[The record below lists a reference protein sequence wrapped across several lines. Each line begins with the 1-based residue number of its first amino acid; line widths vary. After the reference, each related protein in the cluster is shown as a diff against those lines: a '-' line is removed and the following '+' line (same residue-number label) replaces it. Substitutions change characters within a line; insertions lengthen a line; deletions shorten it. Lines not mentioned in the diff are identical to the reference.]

1 MKGLISGVLF
11 VLISG
16 AVFAQDIVQWQGP
29 DRSGI
34 YPDKGLLKEWP
45 AAGPELLLEV
55 DGLGGGYSTPVV
67 YHDVIYVTGVRDS
80 SDIITAIRMNGE
92 KIWEKI
98 YGKAWSRSYPENRST
113 PTLENGKIYLVSGMG
128 EMVCLDAAS
137 GNPIWKVDAHSTYKG
152 ELLNWG
158 VAESVLLTDRAA
170 IYTVGGSETTVI
182 ALDKIN
188 GELLWKSKSLG
199 GPRAYASSSLIEK
212 DGMKLILAQ
221 SSKYLIALDPAT
233 GNIVWSYDLIQ
244 YHTNQTGKGAN
255 TNTALFYDG
264 EIFVTSGYD
273 HPGMMFSLSADGKSV
288 SLKWKNDT
296 LDCHIG
302 GVVMLDGK
310 IFGSNWTS
318 NSTGNWVCLD
328 WKTGRTMYEEKW
340 NNKGSVIAADGMLY
354 CYEEKGGNLAL
365 VKPNTEKFDV
375 VSSFKI
381 EKGTGPHWAH
391 PSIYGGKLLVRH
403 GEVLMVYK
411 ISN

>member
-1 MKGLISGVLF
+1 MKELIGVALF
-11 VLISG
+11 LLITG
-16 AVFAQDIVQWQGP
+16 ALVAQDLVQWRGP

-55 DGLGGGYSTPVV
+55 DGLGGGYSSPVV
-67 YHDVIYVTGVRDS
+67 YHDVIYVTGIRDS
-80 SDIITAIRMNGE
+80 SDIITAIKMDGE
-92 KIWEKI
+92 KIWEKV
-98 YGKAWSRSYPENRST
+98 YGRAWYRSYPENRST
-113 PTLENGKIYLVSGMG
+113 PTIENGKIYLVSGMG
-128 EMVCLDAAS
+128 EVVCLDAVS
-137 GNPIWKVDAHSTYKG
+137 GNEVWKVDAHSTFKG
-152 ELLNWG
+152 ELQNWG
-158 VAESVLLTDRAA
+158 IAESVLLTDRAA
-170 IYTVGGSETTVI
+170 IYTVGGEETSVI

-188 GELLWKSKSLG
+188 GNLLWKSKSLG
-199 GPRAYASSSLIEK
+199 GPRAYASPSLIEK
-212 DGMKLILAQ
+212 NGMMLILAQ
-221 SSKYLIALDPAT
+221 TSNDLIALDPAN
-233 GNIVWSYDLIQ
+233 GNVVWSYDLFQ
-244 YHTNQTGKGAN
+244 YHTHRMGKGAQ
-255 TNTALFYDG
+255 TNTALFYND

-273 HPGMMFSLSADGKSV
+273 HPGTMFSLADDAKSV

-302 GVVMLDGK
+302 GVVMVDGK
-310 IFGSNWTS
+310 IFGSNWAS
-318 NSTGNWVCLD
+318 NTGGNWACLD
-328 WKTGRTMYEEKW
+328 WKTGKTMYEETW

-365 VKPNTEKFDV
+365 VRPNPEKFDI

-391 PSIYGGKLLVRH
+391 PSIYGGKLFVRH